1 MPRAKPAAA
10 STRRDPGPD
19 LPDHMVQRIVP
30 AAAAPAVNSVFQAGQ
45 VAAGKRTHTR
55 EPVDIAKVK
64 VYDNRPIPSV
74 TSGRGAHSDYKR
86 IYDELLTAPGKSVD
100 LTPRQAK
107 SMINWGKKN
116 GKKLATRVLGPDVA
130 GVWRIK

>member
-19 LPDHMVQRIVP
+19 LPGHMVQRTVP
-30 AAAAPAVNSVFQAGQ
+30 ANSVFQAGQ
-45 VAAGKRTHTR
+45 MAAGKRTHVR

-107 SMINWGKKN
+107 SMISWGKKN

>member
-1 MPRAKPAAA
+1 MPRANTKPAAA
-10 STRRDPGPD
+10 RGDPGPD
-19 LPDHMVQRIVP
+19 LPGNMVQRTLP
-30 AAAAPAVNSVFQAGQ
+30 ANSVFQAGQ
-45 VAAGKRTHTR
+45 MAAGKRTHTR

-64 VYDNRPIPSV
+64 VYDNRPIPIV
-74 TSGRGAHSDYKR
+74 TAGRGAHSDYKR

-107 SMINWGKKN
+107 SMISWGKKN